1 MLLRLYCYEI
11 TGNNILILK
20 YFTDKY
26 QMYVTKKEST
36 YYIFG
41 QLTLFKTVTN
51 VTSRDNFVSLLFVS
65 SNEKRVNFYLI
76 HNNVPC
82 RSILSNLITEPHLE
96 CFFLYLVYLFY
107 LPQNKREKSLKALL
121 GGKVFTIKTI
131 SMRNFTYKYLE
142 IFPSNEFHYRTE
154 FVSNYK

>member
-1 MLLRLYCYEI
+1 
-11 TGNNILILK
+11 
-20 YFTDKY
+20 
-26 QMYVTKKEST
+26 MYVTKKEST

-96 CFFLYLVYLFY
+96 CFFFSTYSTCSTCHKT
-107 LPQNKREKSLKALL
+107 N
-121 GGKVFTIKTI
+121 GK
-131 SMRNFTYKYLE
+131 N
-142 IFPSNEFHYRTE
+142 H
-154 FVSNYK
+154 